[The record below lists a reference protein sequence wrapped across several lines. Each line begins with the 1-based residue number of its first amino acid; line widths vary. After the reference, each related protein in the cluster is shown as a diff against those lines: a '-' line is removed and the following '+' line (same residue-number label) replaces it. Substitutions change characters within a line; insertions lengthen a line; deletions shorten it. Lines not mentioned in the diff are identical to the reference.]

1 LHGVGCAVVGS
12 LFLLAVGVDAA
23 VAVVTIV
30 AVVIVALRRR

>member
-1 LHGVGCAVVGS
+1 VVGS

>member
-1 LHGVGCAVVGS
+1 VVGS

-23 VAVVTIV
+23 VAVVAIV